1 MSQFRLNQFSR
12 GDVIFQEGDPGTEAF
27 LIRSGSVVIHRTV
40 GDEDVLLALLSP
52 GEVFGEMALV
62 TEGKRTATATAA
74 EDTEI
79 VLLAKE
85 AFLDHLTR
93 GTPLLRE
100 VFGSMAR
107 RLEFTSRQLRKP
119 RTKYP
124 TLSVARIVDM
134 IRQQVQSQGKAA
146 VPVTGAFQQIQDILD
161 LTTDEI
167 SQVLDQMAAAR
178 LIEWRTATG
187 EPMMAL
193 MFNDPETFGA
203 RLAKWIDTLP
213 EKAVSTLPLSGP
225 PVPAPLHDVNEML
238 PAKPG
243 PVDTFLDLPTVET
256 KHGMSFREIRRF
268 ISSGEL
274 PPDMIHFP
282 AREML
287 SWISQMRVAY
297 GEFRE
302 SAYPTGDDAE

>member
-1 MSQFRLNQFSR
+1 MSQFRLSQFSR

-52 GEVFGEMALV
+52 DEVFGEMALV

-74 EDTEI
+74 EETEI

-146 VPVTGAFQQIQDILD
+146 VPVASAFQQIQDILD

-178 LIEWRTATG
+178 LIEWRTG
-187 EPMMAL
+187 NGDPMMAL
-193 MFNDPETFGA
+193 MFNDPETFGT

-213 EKAVSTLPLSGP
+213 EKAVSTDAATSSATTAAPCARRAATHAAP
-225 PVPAPLHDVNEML
+225 MPDAAPVTSATSPASAGRAPCLRSLACSRSQYSTSKMSKAGSARHPSSASARRTMS
-238 PAKPG
+238 
-243 PVDTFLDLPTVET
+243 TVC
-256 KHGMSFREIRRF
+256 
-268 ISSGEL
+268 
-274 PPDMIHFP
+274 
-282 AREML
+282 A
-287 SWISQMRVAY
+287 
-297 GEFRE
+297 
-302 SAYPTGDDAE
+302 